1 MKTSHSLVLRGKL
14 RMAVRWIMER
24 GIGGVLQPEEI
35 CTKTEERVM
44 EVLRA
49 VEGNYLFS
57 ITTKLW

>member
-1 MKTSHSLVLRGKL
+1 
-14 RMAVRWIMER
+14 MER